1 MHILL
6 PVAYTDQPE
15 TRFNN
20 TTVLIQHSK
29 WWSFSLSTCSLPNK
43 EIPNMDI
50 HYTKCQ
56 NKLHHNSK
64 NMRNELLVLR
74 ILVVLLLFFTLL
86 SLISDIWIYVKQR
99 MLQTQVKG
107 ILNTLRKHRQVSDT
121 CEKLSCI
128 NKSVK
133 LLKTTSL

>member
-1 MHILL
+1 
-6 PVAYTDQPE
+6 
-15 TRFNN
+15 
-20 TTVLIQHSK
+20 
-29 WWSFSLSTCSLPNK
+29 
-43 EIPNMDI
+43 MDI
-50 HYTKCQ
+50 HYTKRQ